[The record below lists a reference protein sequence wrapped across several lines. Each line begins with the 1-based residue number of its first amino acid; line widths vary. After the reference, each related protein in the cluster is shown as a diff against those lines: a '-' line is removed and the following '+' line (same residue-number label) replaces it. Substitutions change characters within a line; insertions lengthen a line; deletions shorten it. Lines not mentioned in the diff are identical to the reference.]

1 MRILTAL
8 TATIGCLAVLAAA
21 PAPAPASQES
31 AQLLLVGNLERELS
45 LTQKY
50 PLPEPGGHAAAE
62 YHCIEECLS
71 VEEDCLLNSIS
82 MTECVNQYDSC
93 HTSCLPN
100 RAPPQYQAPPPPPPP
115 PQHEAPPATPS
126 PALAPA
132 PQTDKNDKNKNV
144 EIELILPY
152 EDDVDEGESAPVL
165 SGDDGDEQDDDGGY

>member
-8 TATIGCLAVLAAA
+8 TAAIGCLAVLAAA
-21 PAPAPASQES
+21 APAPAPAPQE
-31 AQLLLVGNLERELS
+31 
-45 LTQKY
+45 T
-50 PLPEPGGHAAAE
+50 AAE
-62 YHCIEECLS
+62 YRCIAECLS

-100 RAPPQYQAPPPPPPP
+100 RAPPQHQAPPPPPPP
-115 PQHEAPPATPS
+115 PQHEAPPAI
-126 PALAPA
+126 PAPAPPA

-144 EIELILPY
+144 EIELTLPY